1 MVLDGYRLPAFMVRT
16 VQSRAVAALLAA
28 AFLFGVTFVVIKSAL
43 EDIGPFS
50 LVAWRFL
57 IGALVLGLFALPRGR
72 KVWLHGSIAGLA
84 LFAGYAFQTS
94 GLVLT
99 TASNSAL
106 ITGLYV
112 VITPFLVALFKRKTP
127 SPWVVGAAA
136 TSFVGLVLLTGT
148 DGLSLQTG
156 DLLTLGCAVGFA
168 FHIVALARFA
178 PEHPVVPFTTVQLGV
193 TAVLAFP
200 AAWLFEG
207 TSLPPPSVWGALV
220 MTGVGVSVV
229 AFLLQVWAQT
239 VVGASMAALIL
250 VAEPAFGVTAAWV
263 LLDDRLTSQAWIG
276 AALIVVAILVV
287 VTRQR
292 DQSSR
297 DAEAVTAAH

>member
-1 MVLDGYRLPAFMVRT
+1 MLRT
-16 VQSRAVAALLAA
+16 TQSRAVAALLAA
-28 AFLFGVTFVVIKSAL
+28 AFLFGATFVVIKNAL
-43 EDIGPFS
+43 VDIGPFS

-57 IGALVLGLFALPRGR
+57 IGALVLGLFAVPRGR
-72 KVWLHGSIAGLA
+72 KVWLHGSIAGVA
-84 LFAGYAFQTS
+84 LFSGYAFQTG
-94 GLVLT
+94 GLVST

-112 VITPFLVALFKRKTP
+112 VITPFLAALFRRRAP

-136 TSFVGLVLLTGT
+136 ASFAGLVLLTAS
-148 DGLSLQTG
+148 DGLTLQPG
-156 DLLTLGCAVGFA
+156 DLLTLGCAVAFA
-168 FHIVALARFA
+168 FHIIALARFA
-178 PEHPVVPFTTVQLGV
+178 PEHPVVPFTTVQLAV
-193 TAVLAFP
+193 TAILAFP

-207 TSLPPPSVWGALV
+207 VSFPPSSVWGALV

-239 VVGASMAALIL
+239 VVGPSMAAVIL
-250 VAEPAFGVTAAWV
+250 AAEPAFGVAAAWI
-263 LLDDRLTSQAWIG
+263 LINERLTSRGWMG
-276 AALIVVAILVV
+276 AALIVVAIFIVII
-287 VTRQR
+287 RQR

>member
-1 MVLDGYRLPAFMVRT
+1 MVRT
-16 VQSRAVAALLAA
+16 AQSRAVAALLAA
-28 AFLFGVTFVVIKSAL
+28 AFLFGVTFVVIKNSL
-43 EDIGPFS
+43 DDIGPFS

-57 IGALVLGLFALPRGR
+57 FGASVLALFALPRGR
-72 KVWLHGSIAGLA
+72 KVWLHGSIAGVA
-84 LFAGYAFQTS
+84 LFTGYAFQTG

-112 VITPFLVALFKRKTP
+112 VITPFLVALFRRKTP

-136 TSFVGLVLLTGT
+136 ASFAGLVLLTGT
-148 DGLSLQTG
+148 DRLSLQPG

-178 PEHPVVPFTTVQLGV
+178 PEHPVVPFTTVQLAV

-207 TSLPPPSVWGALV
+207 TALPPSSVWGALV
-220 MTGVGVSVV
+220 MMGVGVSVV

-250 VAEPAFGVTAAWV
+250 AAEPAFGVTAAWV
-263 LLDDRLTSQAWIG
+263 LLNDRLTSQGWIG
-276 AALIVVAILVV
+276 AALIVVAIFVV
-287 VTRQR
+287 ITRQR

>member
-1 MVLDGYRLPAFMVRT
+1 M
-16 VQSRAVAALLAA
+16 
-28 AFLFGVTFVVIKSAL
+28 
-43 EDIGPFS
+43 
-50 LVAWRFL
+50 
-57 IGALVLGLFALPRGR
+57 
-72 KVWLHGSIAGLA
+72 
-84 LFAGYAFQTS
+84 
-94 GLVLT
+94 
-99 TASNSAL
+99 
-106 ITGLYV
+106 
-112 VITPFLVALFKRKTP
+112 VITPFLVALFRRKAP

-136 TSFVGLVLLTGT
+136 ASFAGLVFLTGT
-148 DGLSLQTG
+148 DGLSLQPG

-178 PEHPVVPFTTVQLGV
+178 PEHPVVPFTTVQLAV
-193 TAVLAFP
+193 TALLASP

-207 TSLPPPSVWGALV
+207 TSLPAPSVWGALV

-239 VVGASMAALIL
+239 VVEASMAALIL
-250 VAEPAFGVTAAWV
+250 AAEPAFGVAAAWV
-263 LLDDRLTSQAWIG
+263 LLDDRLSSQGWIG

-287 VTRQR
+287 ITRQR